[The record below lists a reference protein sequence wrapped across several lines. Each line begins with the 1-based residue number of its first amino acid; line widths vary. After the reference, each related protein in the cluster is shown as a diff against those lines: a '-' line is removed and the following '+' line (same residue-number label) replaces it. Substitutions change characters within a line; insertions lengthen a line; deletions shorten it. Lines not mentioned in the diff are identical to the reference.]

1 MAVVF
6 VVDLKGC
13 SQHKHIF
20 ISSLDFLLIMSYLQE
35 FEIDSYNSVVLG
47 GSSHLINTS
56 SPSSGLTY
64 RWEFGSS
71 ANQSVTKYPL
81 YTFYNYGII
90 DTTVQVKLVITAG
103 GSGCSDSITKQI
115 IIKPLPRPNFNLSDS
130 VLCYPNMLTVNNIS
144 ANPKQPRTVFD
155 EDQLTELALSIKEV
169 GLLQPPVVRS
179 IGNGKYQLIM
189 GERRFRAA
197 KLAGLKSIPVII
209 RQTNDDQLLREALV
223 ENIHRSQL
231 NPLEEGA
238 AYQQLLNDFGYTHD
252 ELAIKLSKSRP
263 VITNTMRLLNLP
275 PAVQRRVAAG
285 VISAGHARALLSLTD
300 EKEIENLAN
309 RIVAEGLTVRAVEE
323 IVASGV
329 ASVKTAGIKKGKL
342 IAPKLAQISA
352 DLSDRLDTR
361 VRVELG
367 RKKGKI
373 VIEFATVEDL
383 ERINKLIK

>member
-1 MAVVF
+1 MSAR
-6 VVDLKGC
+6 KGGLGRG
-13 SQHKHIF
+13 
-20 ISSLDFLLIMSYLQE
+20 LDALIPTSVIPTEIKTQSGVIAADRD
-35 FEIDSYNSVVLG
+35 EID
-47 GSSHLINTS
+47 
-56 SPSSGLTY
+56 
-64 RWEFGSS
+64 
-71 ANQSVTKYPL
+71 
-81 YTFYNYGII
+81 
-90 DTTVQVKLVITAG
+90 
-103 GSGCSDSITKQI
+103 
-115 IIKPLPRPNFNLSDS
+115 
-130 VLCYPNMLTVNNIS
+130 VNNIS

-155 EDQLTELALSIKEV
+155 EDLLTELALSIKEV

-209 RQTNDDQLLREALV
+209 RQTSDDQLLREALV

-252 ELAIKLSKSRP
+252 ELATKLSKSRP

-275 PAVQRRVAAG
+275 PSVQRRVAAG

-309 RIVAEGLTVRAVEE
+309 RIVSEGLTVRAVEE
-323 IVASGV
+323 IVASGGAKV
-329 ASVKTAGIKKGKL
+329 KGGSVRSGKIL
-342 IAPKLAQISA
+342 APKLKEIAD
-352 DLSDRLDTR
+352 DLSDYLDTR
-361 VRVELG
+361 VNVELG
-367 RKKGKI
+367 KQKGKI

-383 ERINKLIK
+383 VRINTKIQKNK

>member
-1 MAVVF
+1 MSAR
-6 VVDLKGC
+6 KGGLGRG
-13 SQHKHIF
+13 
-20 ISSLDFLLIMSYLQE
+20 LDALIPTSVIPTEIKTQAGVIAADRD
-35 FEIDSYNSVVLG
+35 EID
-47 GSSHLINTS
+47 I
-56 SPSSGLTY
+56 
-64 RWEFGSS
+64 
-71 ANQSVTKYPL
+71 
-81 YTFYNYGII
+81 
-90 DTTVQVKLVITAG
+90 
-103 GSGCSDSITKQI
+103 
-115 IIKPLPRPNFNLSDS
+115 
-130 VLCYPNMLTVNNIS
+130 NNIS

-209 RQTNDDQLLREALV
+209 RQTSDDQLLREALV

-231 NPLEEGA
+231 NPLEEAA

-252 ELAIKLSKSRP
+252 ELASKLSKSRP

-275 PAVQRRVAAG
+275 AAVQRRVAAG

-309 RIVAEGLTVRAVEE
+309 QIVSEGLTVRAVEE
-323 IVASGV
+323 IVASGG
-329 ASVKTAGIKKGKL
+329 AKVKGGSIRSGKI
-342 IAPKLAQISA
+342 IAPKLKEIAD
-352 DLSDRLDTR
+352 DLSDHLDTR
-361 VRVELG
+361 VNVELG
-367 RKKGKI
+367 KQKGKI

-383 ERINKLIK
+383 ERISKVIKN

>member
-1 MAVVF
+1 MSAR
-6 VVDLKGC
+6 KGGLGRG
-13 SQHKHIF
+13 
-20 ISSLDFLLIMSYLQE
+20 LDALIPTSIIPT
-35 FEIDSYNSVVLG
+35 EIKTQAGIVAADRDE
-47 GSSHLINTS
+47 IN
-56 SPSSGLTY
+56 
-64 RWEFGSS
+64 
-71 ANQSVTKYPL
+71 
-81 YTFYNYGII
+81 
-90 DTTVQVKLVITAG
+90 
-103 GSGCSDSITKQI
+103 
-115 IIKPLPRPNFNLSDS
+115 
-130 VLCYPNMLTVNNIS
+130 VNNIS

-209 RQTNDDQLLREALV
+209 RQTADDQLLREALV

-252 ELAIKLSKSRP
+252 ELATKLSKSRP

-275 PAVQRRVAAG
+275 AAVQRRVAAG

-309 RIVAEGLTVRAVEE
+309 RIVAEGLTVRAGEE
-323 IVASGV
+323 IVASGGAKV
-329 ASVKTAGIKKGKL
+329 KGGSVRSGKI
-342 IAPKLAQISA
+342 IAPKLKEIAD
-352 DLSDRLDTR
+352 DLSDHLDTR
-361 VRVELG
+361 VNVELG
-367 RKKGKI
+367 KQKGKI
-373 VIEFATVEDL
+373 VIEFATIEDL
-383 ERINKLIK
+383 ERISKVIKN

>member
-1 MAVVF
+1 MSAR
-6 VVDLKGC
+6 KGGLGRG
-13 SQHKHIF
+13 
-20 ISSLDFLLIMSYLQE
+20 LDALIPTSVIPTEIKTQAGVIAADRD
-35 FEIDSYNSVVLG
+35 EID
-47 GSSHLINTS
+47 I
-56 SPSSGLTY
+56 
-64 RWEFGSS
+64 
-71 ANQSVTKYPL
+71 
-81 YTFYNYGII
+81 
-90 DTTVQVKLVITAG
+90 
-103 GSGCSDSITKQI
+103 
-115 IIKPLPRPNFNLSDS
+115 
-130 VLCYPNMLTVNNIS
+130 NNIS

-209 RQTNDDQLLREALV
+209 RQTSDDQLLREALV

-231 NPLEEGA
+231 NPLEEAA

-252 ELAIKLSKSRP
+252 ELASKLSKSRP

-275 PAVQRRVAAG
+275 AAVQRRVAAG

-309 RIVAEGLTVRAVEE
+309 RIVSEGLTVRAVEE
-323 IVASGV
+323 IVASGG
-329 ASVKTAGIKKGKL
+329 AKVKGGSIRSGKI
-342 IAPKLAQISA
+342 IAPKLKEIAD
-352 DLSDRLDTR
+352 DLSDHLDTR
-361 VRVELG
+361 VNVELG
-367 RKKGKI
+367 KQKGKI

-383 ERINKLIK
+383 ERISKVIKN